1 VITSLING
9 FQSVKSKNDTS
20 NKQKSDLANVKDA
33 PFKAS
38 NSKPCRSSFIKSG
51 LLIPFLFKIIS
62 NDSLFNIID
71 FSEEILQIKSKGF
84 QIWEQRRFLAE
95 NGADLE
101 SELAKVE

>member
-1 VITSLING
+1 MYFL
-9 FQSVKSKNDTS
+9 KHP
-20 NKQKSDLANVKDA
+20 NKQE
-33 PFKAS
+33 
-38 NSKPCRSSFIKSG
+38 
-51 LLIPFLFKIIS
+51 LLLEE
-62 NDSLFNIID
+62 ID